1 MQQHFQPVVVRFRAG
16 TPDGATRQR
25 GGEGKSEESDL
36 HADAP
41 SRLGSPAMLLQ
52 PGPAALQRECAKRPT
67 RIRPIKPAKGSAR
80 DPAPC
85 RLMLQQQ
92 GFISR
97 HRAGAGACSMGVGE
111 RKSPE

>member
-1 MQQHFQPVVVRFRAG
+1 MAQHDKEA
-16 TPDGATRQR
+16 
-25 GGEGKSEESDL
+25 EKGKQESDL